1 MKVLIVDDDPKV
13 RGFVSEG
20 LARHGIESLAA
31 GDGEEAARVLAAA
44 PTKPD
49 LILLD
54 VMMPGRGGVEF
65 LEDLRAH
72 GSEIPVIFVTAKR
85 AVEDRVKGLRTGAD
99 DYILKPFEFDELLA
113 RIDAVVRRREALP
126 LFEVADLRID
136 VGRRIVERGK
146 ERIDLSP
153 KEFDLLRT
161 LAEGRGRT
169 VSRQELLRV
178 VWGINFDPETNV
190 VDALVA
196 RLRRRLDR
204 AGPPLV
210 ETVIGEGYRLRAP
223 SDANTSTHSE
233 SS

>member
-1 MKVLIVDDDPKV
+1 MKILIVDDDPKV
-13 RGFVSEG
+13 RGFVSQG
-20 LARHGIESLAA
+20 LAQHGIESVGA
-31 GDGEEAARVLAAA
+31 GDGEEAARTLETLAN
-44 PTKPD
+44 KPD

-54 VMMPGRGGVEF
+54 VMMPGRSGVEF
-65 LEDLRAH
+65 LQDLRAK

-85 AVEDRVKGLRTGAD
+85 AVEDRVQGLRTGAD

-113 RIDAVVRRREALP
+113 RIEAVVRRRQAIPVYEIG
-126 LFEVADLRID
+126 DLRID

-146 ERIDLSP
+146 DRIDLSP

-169 VSRQELLRV
+169 ISRQELLRV
-178 VWGINFDPETNV
+178 VWGIHFDPETNV

-204 AGPPLV
+204 SPPHLI
-210 ETVIGEGYRLRAP
+210 ETVIGEGYRLRTLP
-223 SDANTSTHSE
+223 E
-233 SS
+233 GP

>member
-1 MKVLIVDDDPKV
+1 MKILIVDDDPKV
-13 RGFVSEG
+13 RGFVSQG
-20 LARHGIESLAA
+20 LAQQGIESVCA
-31 GDGEEAARVLAAA
+31 GDGEEAARALETLAN
-44 PTKPD
+44 KPD

-54 VMMPGRGGVEF
+54 VMMPGRSGVEF
-65 LEDLRAH
+65 LQDLRAK

-85 AVEDRVKGLRTGAD
+85 GVEDRVQGLRTGAD

-113 RIDAVVRRREALP
+113 RIEAVVRRRQAIPVYEIG
-126 LFEVADLRID
+126 DLRID

-169 VSRQELLRV
+169 ISRQELLRV
-178 VWGINFDPETNV
+178 VWGIHFDPETNV

-204 AGPPLV
+204 SPPHLI
-210 ETVIGEGYRLRAP
+210 ETVIGEGYRLRTLP
-223 SDANTSTHSE
+223 E
-233 SS
+233 GP

>member
-1 MKVLIVDDDPKV
+1 VKILIVDDDPKL
-13 RGFVSEG
+13 RGFVSQG
-20 LARHGIESLAA
+20 LAQHGIECLAA

-44 PTKPD
+44 GATKPD

-54 VMMPGRGGVEF
+54 VMMPGRSGVEF
-65 LEDLRAH
+65 LDDLRSH

-113 RIDAVVRRREALP
+113 RIEAVVRRRQSIP
-126 LFEVADLRID
+126 IFEIGDLRID
-136 VGRRIVERGK
+136 VGRRIVERGT
-146 ERIDLSP
+146 ERIELSP

-204 AGPPLV
+204 SGPPLV
-210 ETVIGEGYRLRAP
+210 ETVIGEGYRLRPA
-223 SDANTSTHSE
+223 SETS
-233 SS
+233 